1 VRHNGM
7 KVAIS
12 EGNQSGVWWGVMR
25 SRCSGRY
32 GSGGDAGR
40 WRAPRETAA
49 VGPVKKTTGRGPH
62 ISEGG
67 EGKAGWAGRRP
78 QGRLASGPTC
88 GRGEVGHGWAGWPL
102 GRLG

>member
-49 VGPVKKTTGRGPH
+49 VGPGKKTTGRGPH

-67 EGKAGWAGRRP
+67 EGKAGWPVGRHVGEGRWATAGPAGRW
-78 QGRLASGPTC
+78 
-88 GRGEVGHGWAGWPL
+88 VDWAESEGNIL
-102 GRLG
+102 F